1 MCSIEV
7 IKSIHGGKVLS
18 VNIFLYILNK
28 NYKRKRDDRNVF
40 YWTCST
46 KCGAKICTVETSN
59 GEHEIDEFSTFSE
72 DQHSHAADPIAIE
85 AKKIKENIK
94 QQALT
99 SNVEKP
105 IHGLF

>member
-18 VNIFLYILNK
+18 VNNFLYILNK
-28 NYKRKRDDRNVF
+28 NYKRKLDDWNVF

-46 KCGAKICTVETSN
+46 KCGAKICIVETSN
-59 GEHEIDEFSTFSE
+59 GEHEIDEFSIFSKE
-72 DQHSHAADPIAIE
+72 QHSHAADPIAIE
-85 AKKIKENIK
+85 AKQIKENIK

-99 SNVEKP
+99 
-105 IHGLF
+105 